1 MKREIVNYNVIG
13 FKSDNDGNRKLIV
26 SKITFDVDEMPILSE
41 NDYYCVKVET
51 ADGELIVKKSGEY
64 VFDKD
69 QIDKI
74 VADQK
79 KVDENAEV
87 KVHTLKKIS
96 YTNFY
101 YDKDNKMIFN
111 NYFNIHLINVENIPS
126 NIAEITSK
134 LNLLSNVYGSI
145 WIDINDSSKLDEM
158 IEENFIIEEEIS
170 Y

>member
-1 MKREIVNYNVIG
+1 MKREIVDYEVRGIKEVG
-13 FKSDNDGNRKLIV
+13 DNIKQVVRKQ
-26 SKITFDVDEMPILSE
+26 TFEVDVDEMPILSE
-41 NDYYCVKVET
+41 NDYYCVTVET
-51 ADGELIVKKSGEY
+51 SDGEVIVKKSGEY

-69 QIDKI
+69 QIDEI
-74 VADQK
+74 VSDQK

-111 NYFNIHLINVENIPS
+111 NYFNIHIANVENIPS

-134 LNLLSNVYGSI
+134 LNLLSNVYGDI
-145 WIDINDSSKLDEM
+145 WMDINDSSKIDIL
-158 IEENFIIEEEIS
+158 IKENFIIE
-170 Y
+170 